1 MSQHCCR
8 HRIPLASVNN
18 EYNAVYVYGEAVGE
32 TMFYG
37 PGAGSLPTA
46 TAVVSDLVGVV
57 KNMRLGVNGRSLITP
72 QYEKQLK
79 DDGEVISKYFLR
91 LHVHD
96 EVGVFSEI
104 TALFADHNVSFEKI
118 LQMPLKEKEL
128 AEIVVVTH
136 QASLKDYQ
144 NILMELRDLRV
155 VKEVKSSY
163 RVEGSVSDMRWR
175 GLLSEYREYLPVN
188 AETPLLTLHE
198 GNTPL
203 IRLDLLSEEWGI
215 DLFVKV
221 EGVNPTGSFKDRG
234 MVMAVAK
241 AKEAG
246 SDTVICASTGNT
258 SASAAAYAARAGLRS
273 IIVIPDGK
281 IAMGKLAQAVM
292 YGASIVSI
300 EGNFD
305 EALKM
310 VRAISETEP
319 VTLVNSVN
327 PYRLEGQKT
336 AAFEICDQL
345 GGAPDIL
352 AIPVGNA
359 GNISAYWKGFKEYNR
374 SKSTGLPRMFG
385 FEAEGAAAIVKGQP
399 IEQPE
404 TIATAIRIGN
414 PASWDLAVEARDESE
429 GKIDFVSDDEILQA
443 YSKLAGSEGIFAEPG
458 SCASLAGI
466 HKLLQRGEIPRGSRI
481 VAVLTGNGLKD
492 PSTAIDIST
501 ISPVLLPNDESIVSE
516 YIRGVVR
523 Q

>member
-1 MSQHCCR
+1 M
-8 HRIPLASVNN
+8 
-18 EYNAVYVYGEAVGE
+18 
-32 TMFYG
+32 
-37 PGAGSLPTA
+37 
-46 TAVVSDLVGVV
+46 
-57 KNMRLGVNGRSLITP
+57 K
-72 QYEKQLK
+72 
-79 DDGEVISKYFLR
+79 
-91 LHVHD
+91 
-96 EVGVFSEI
+96 
-104 TALFADHNVSFEKI
+104 
-118 LQMPLKEKEL
+118 
-128 AEIVVVTH
+128 
-136 QASLKDYQ
+136 
-144 NILMELRDLRV
+144 
-155 VKEVKSSY
+155 
-163 RVEGSVSDMRWR
+163 WR

-188 AETPLLTLHE
+188 DETPLLTLHE

-203 IRLDLLSEEWGI
+203 IRLDQLSEEWGI

-258 SASAAAYAARAGLRS
+258 SASAAAYAARAGLRC

-310 VRAISETEP
+310 VRAISEIEP

-359 GNISAYWKGFKEYNR
+359 GNISAYWKGFKEYNG

-414 PASWDLAVEARDESE
+414 PASWDLAVAARDESD

-443 YSKLAGSEGIFAEPG
+443 YSKLAVSEGIFAEPG

-466 HKLLQRGEIPRGSRI
+466 YKLLQRGEIPKGSRI

-501 ISPVLLPNDESIVSE
+501 ISPVLLPNDESIVGE